1 MQQVACG
8 DRHTIA
14 LSDVG
19 EIWVWGTGLPLGLN
33 TAEQALS
40 PQKIEYLEGKYF
52 IIQYNLQL
60 VEGLSYKEISH
71 TLCRYRS

>member
-1 MQQVACG
+1 MIVLQQMACG

-40 PQKIEYLEGKYF
+40 PQKIEYLEGTSLIDLYTF
-52 IIQYNLQL
+52 Q
-60 VEGLSYKEISH
+60 
-71 TLCRYRS
+71 